1 MDHYEIRMYIGD
13 KEFILLRYM
22 DIQDAL
28 QLAIALTTA
37 NKEIKTKTD
46 IKIKIIEMYK
56 QEIIPVNWRLI

>member
-1 MDHYEIRMYIGD
+1 MDHYEIRMYVGD
-13 KEFILLRYM
+13 KEFVLLSYM

-28 QLAIALTTA
+28 QLARMLTTA

-56 QEIIPVNWRLI
+56 QEVIPF